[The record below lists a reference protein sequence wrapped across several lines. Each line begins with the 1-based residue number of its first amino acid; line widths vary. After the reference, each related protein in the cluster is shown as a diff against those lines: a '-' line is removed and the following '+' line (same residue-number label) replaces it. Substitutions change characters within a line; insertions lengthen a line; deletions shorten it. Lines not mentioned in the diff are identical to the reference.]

1 MTKKEIKNLAKR
13 IVEAELKRKNAKN
26 KKEKDAAELEILN
39 LSKEATT
46 LEDMISIDEYIQTH
60 FKKIFWLLEIFLI

>member
-13 IVEAELKRKNAKN
+13 IVEAEIKRKNAKS
-26 KKEKDAAELEILN
+26 KKDKEAAELEILT
-39 LSKEATT
+39 LSKQATT

-60 FKKIFWLLEIFLI
+60 FKKVF

>member
-60 FKKIFWLLEIFLI
+60 FKKIF

>member
-1 MTKKEIKNLAKR
+1 MTKKEIQNLAKR

-26 KKEKDAAELEILN
+26 KKEKDAAELEILI

-60 FKKIFWLLEIFLI
+60 FKKIF